1 MLSSES
7 GAGNISVGRP
17 VLTLSKVAVLFFF
30 SGEGLLNY
38 VFNPEIAKNVTNILL
53 LTLDHECR

>member
-17 VLTLSKVAVLFFF
+17 VLTLSKVAVLFF
-30 SGEGLLNY
+30 SGGGLLNY
-38 VFNPEIAKNVTNILL
+38 VINPEIAKNVTNILL